1 MKKFTEFLRA
11 VFLFPFN
18 ILMGMASGAISAQG
32 SQFFMGTGTGG
43 AITVT
48 AISKAFNAEVTGTH
62 TLAVGDRVTFASVGG
77 MTEINALVGTVTQI
91 TGTTKFC
98 VNINSLGFGAYTSA
112 GTATP
117 VTWTQIKELKDLK
130 ASDATVPKL
139 DKTNLDSTIEEVS
152 PGLPTAVEITATV
165 NIVTT
170 DPGAIAARAAFLAGT
185 EKQFKFVLPNGVT
198 LTFQGYFSK
207 FPLVP
212 SGSVNTLVSGSM
224 AVQTDG
230 VITQA

>member
-1 MKKFTEFLRA
+1 MHKIKQFFRA
-11 VFLFPFN
+11 VFLMPFN

-48 AISKAFNAEVTGTH
+48 AITKAFKAAITGTH
-62 TLAVGDRVTFASVGG
+62 SLVVGDRVTFAAVGG
-77 MTEINALVGTVTQI
+77 MTEINGLIATVLNV
-91 TGTTKFC
+91 TGTTAF
-98 VNINSLGFGAYTSA
+98 VVDIDSRLFTTFTSG

-139 DKTNLDSTIEEVS
+139 DKTTLDSTIEEVS
-152 PGLPTAVEITATV
+152 AGLPTAVEVSATV
-165 NIVTT
+165 NIVVT
-170 DPGAIAARAAFLAGT
+170 DPGAIAARAAFLAQAT
-185 EKQFKFVLPNGVT
+185 KQFKYVLPNGTT

-212 SGSVNTLVSGSM
+212 SGSVNTLVTGTM

-230 VITQA
+230 AITQA